1 MKMPDHLGDLHFMFK
16 SKWLLV
22 LSVILFIGLL
32 GLAVYYESI
41 VYLYAASA
49 LPVAIVIFLPDLGRH
64 QYIRAKPKSGVRFVK
79 QTIGGDPVLTITFKP
94 GFIRWDQSRKLYF
107 HLNSMGDSEASASS
121 ETKAAG
127 GSESPE
133 AALAV
138 LPFDLSLHPRKQGW
152 IGIDLPQLAERTRSL
167 SYTTDEVS
175 RLLIRMADLEE
186 AAMKV
191 MVTPGTV
198 AANEGNRL
206 QA

>member
-1 MKMPDHLGDLHFMFK
+1 MFK
-16 SKWLLV
+16 SNKWLLV

-64 QYIRAKPKSGVRFVK
+64 QYIRMKPKAGVRFVK
-79 QTIGGDPVLTITFKP
+79 QTIGGDPVLTIAFKP
-94 GFIRWDQSRKLYF
+94 GFIRWNHSRKLYF
-107 HLNSMGDSEASASS
+107 HLNSMGNSESS
-121 ETKAAG
+121 GAPEAKAAG
-127 GSESPE
+127 GSESTE

-191 MVTPGTV
+191 MVTPGAVT
-198 AANEGNRL
+198 ANEGKQL

>member
-1 MKMPDHLGDLHFMFK
+1 MFK
-16 SKWLLV
+16 SNKWLLV

-32 GLAVYYESI
+32 GLSVYYESI
-41 VYLYAASA
+41 VYLHAASA
-49 LPVAIVIFLPDLGRH
+49 LPIAIVVFLPDLGRH
-64 QYIRAKPKSGVRFVK
+64 QYIRSKPKAGVRFVK
-79 QTIGGDPVLTITFKP
+79 QTIGGDPVLTIAFKP
-94 GFIRWDQSRKLYF
+94 GFIRWDQNRKLYF
-107 HLNSMGDSEASASS
+107 HLNSMGNSESS
-121 ETKAAG
+121 GAPEAKAAG
-127 GSESPE
+127 GSGSTE

-191 MVTPGTV
+191 MVTPGAVT
-198 AANEGNRL
+198 ANKGKQL